1 MTAAHTKIMTLK
13 MQQPA
18 ADSEYSGR
26 YVRQE
31 SDIEDYKSR
40 GKNVDSEYA
49 KFLEEN
55 KKKKV
60 ISILMIS
67 RLHMKMVLTST
78 L

>member
-13 MQQPA
+13 MQQSA